1 MIRFSDVLFTL
12 STLLLVAAPWVD
24 IDGRLVVY
32 GMGCAVLL
40 AATCSRFI
48 FKD

>member
-32 GMGCAVLL
+32 GMGVAVLL
-40 AATCSRFI
+40 AGACLRFI
-48 FKD
+48 FND